1 MKTVK
6 TVLSTLVVAALCF
19 VLSPSAT
26 SFASGGGGGGGGGTV
41 AGKCGVLTTISAS
54 SVQLKASGGT
64 YTSTPLELKGTVFNC
79 STFSQWYWIDFDEP
93 TNTNTAC
100 SASFSLFNALLMSSG
115 SSQGWS
121 TSINITPAG
130 VSSPTGCVGTHTV
143 RAVLR
148 NRTDGSV
155 MSTATVNYTVTLA

>member
-6 TVLSTLVVAALCF
+6 TVLSTFIVAALCF

-26 SFASGGGGGGGGGTV
+26 SFASGGGGGGTV
-41 AGKCGVLTTISAS
+41 AGKCGVLQSTSAS
-54 SVQLKASGGT
+54 PVQLKSSAGT
-64 YTSTPLELKGTVFNC
+64 YTSTPLQLKGTVFNC

-93 TNTNTAC
+93 TNTN
-100 SASFSLFNALLMSSG
+100 ASCAAHFSLFNALLMSSG
-115 SSQGWS
+115 ATQGWS

-130 VSSPTGCVGTHTV
+130 VSSSAGCVGTHTV
-143 RAVLR
+143 RLVLR

-155 MSTATVNYTVTLA
+155 MSTGSVTYTVTA